1 MISTLSDLVKRTVR
15 KAMEETRVAMP
26 ARILSYNAG
35 SRLARIQILQP
46 ELTDD
51 GKTVAQPV
59 ITDVPV
65 FMPIGGGAAV
75 TFPVASGDEGV
86 VWFADQDI
94 GAWSADGNRSPDSA
108 RRHSLT
114 DAMFMPSQGRGPAD
128 ADNMVIS
135 FGGATITIDPGGGVT
150 IDAPG
155 DVTINGNLTVN
166 GSISGNGD
174 SSFGGGS
181 LTHNGTDI
189 GDTHRHGGVESGG
202 SNTDEPI

>member
-1 MISTLSDLVKRTVR
+1 MISTLTDLVKRTVR

-26 ARILSYNAG
+26 ARVLSYDAG

-46 ELTDD
+46 ELTSD
-51 GKTVAQPV
+51 GKTVDQPV

-75 TFPVASGDEGV
+75 TFPVGAGDEGV

-114 DAMFMPSQGRGPAD
+114 DAMFMPAQGRGAAD

-135 FGGATITIDPGGGVT
+135 FGGATIILTPSGSVS
-150 IDAPG
+150 IDAP
-155 DVTINGNLTVN
+155 NGLEIT
-166 GSISGNGD
+166 GSG
-174 SSFGGGS
+174 
-181 LTHNGTDI
+181 LTHNGVNI
-189 GDTHRHGGVESGG
+189 GDDHVHPILGG
-202 SNTDEPI
+202 SSAPGPTGGPE